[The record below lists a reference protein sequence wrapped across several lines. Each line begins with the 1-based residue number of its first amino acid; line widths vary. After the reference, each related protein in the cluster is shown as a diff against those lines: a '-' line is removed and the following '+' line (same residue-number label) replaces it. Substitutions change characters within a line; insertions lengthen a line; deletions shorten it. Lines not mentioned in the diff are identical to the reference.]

1 MQLKKNA
8 VTPYIPSLTPEYI
21 DVNNK
26 VKAQV
31 LRDIL
36 RTGLFGIGAGVATGG
51 IIGLMN
57 SNKKLP
63 QYPIQTDVSLPY
75 PQVKKKKKEQES
87 EQENLLAK
95 TSSNI
100 FDYLDAVQSRISN
113 KPTSMADLAGEA
125 GRRIKSQKIDPS
137 GVVGSTGIGSAA
149 ESVMQMIDNP
159 RSGRELTSGLP
170 TSMILGAA
178 AGGISNALTQKAVKP
193 VAEMAANRWAP
204 LDYSYAN
211 RQQPATTTA
220 IEKTSSDGDWADAFT
235 RQFLSAPV
243 VSQSTGGAGGG
254 GATTTT
260 PTSPAPGGVPLFSSA
275 WFRGDSQTNPNSIP
289 WSLPAKGVAGVGG
302 LIGGHQLVRYLLKK
316 KRKAD
321 IDKELNAAKKEYQEA
336 MLTSYDPAK
345 LRELRPKEAA
355 AVTSTTALDRC
366 FDIFEKYGNLD
377 PLLGQAAG
385 MYSAFA
391 IPAATLASI
400 AGYRWARSRSQD
412 KLLADALKRR
422 AAIRSKQ
429 NPFDIHV
436 QPTPVE
442 YIDEEE
448 EKKKKV

>member
-8 VTPYIPSLTPEYI
+8 VAPYIPSLTPEYV

-36 RTGLFGIGAGVATGG
+36 RTGLFGIGAGAATGG

-57 SNKKLP
+57 ANKKLP

-87 EQENLLAK
+87 EQAAMLTKMGSIAAML
-95 TSSNI
+95 
-100 FDYLDAVQSRISN
+100 
-113 KPTSMADLAGEA
+113 
-125 GRRIKSQKIDPS
+125 GR
-137 GVVGSTGIGSAA
+137 
-149 ESVMQMIDNP
+149 
-159 RSGRELTSGLP
+159 
-170 TSMILGAA
+170 
-178 AGGISNALTQKAVKP
+178 
-193 VAEMAANRWAP
+193 
-204 LDYSYAN
+204 N
-211 RQQPATTTA
+211 RQQPAAVTP
-220 IEKTSSDGDWADAFT
+220 IEKKSSDGDWADAFT
-235 RQFLSAPV
+235 RQFLSAPT
-243 VSQSTGGAGGG
+243 VSQPTGGNGG
-254 GATTTT
+254 GARTTT
-260 PTSPAPGGVPLFSSA
+260 PISPAPGGVPLFSSA

-289 WSLPAKGVAGVGG
+289 WALPAKGVAGVGG

-345 LRELRPKEAA
+345 LRELRPKEAS
-355 AVTSTTALDRC
+355 AVTGMTALDRC

-385 MYSAFA
+385 LYGAFA
-391 IPAATLASI
+391 IPAATLAAI
-400 AGYRWARSRSQD
+400 GGYRWARSRSQD

-422 AAIRSKQ
+422 AAIRAKQ